1 MVLGESVINTFNPR
15 DLSALRI
22 KYEQIL
28 EDGKVISFE
37 KYLMLVIVYMNYIF
51 KLQEMRKENAPDE
64 EIDAIKRKLKK
75 YEDDYYMGYG
85 YSYEL

>member
-22 KYEQIL
+22 KHGQLI
-28 EDGKVISFE
+28 EDGKVMTFE

-51 KLQEMRKENAPDE
+51 KLQEMRENDAPDE
-64 EIDAIKRKLKK
+64 EIDAIKKKLEI

-85 YSYEL
+85 YSQDL